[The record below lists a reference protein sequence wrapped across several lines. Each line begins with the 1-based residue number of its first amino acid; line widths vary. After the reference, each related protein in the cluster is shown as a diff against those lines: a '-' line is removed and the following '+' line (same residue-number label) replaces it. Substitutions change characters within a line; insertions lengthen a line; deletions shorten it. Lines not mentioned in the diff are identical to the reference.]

1 MDTKENK
8 VVFAGASGFIGR
20 ALHESLK
27 DDGWAVTTLVR
38 RKPRN
43 ADEYQWDPDH
53 FKLDP
58 TILEDADAV
67 ICLNGAPIAKWP
79 WTNSYK
85 HTLVDSRL
93 KSVKTIVNAIN
104 TLAPTHRPATLL
116 TASAVGYYGDR
127 GDWIL
132 TEDDAPSDGFLG
144 GLCAEWEKQ
153 SRAAVIGH
161 VINIRTGVVIHDQ
174 GGVIHT
180 LLPLFNANLG
190 GKLSDG
196 NQWMPTISLRDH
208 IRATRFLLDSDYD
221 GAFNLTGP
229 FPVQNKKFT
238 RALAKHA
245 HRLQGPPV
253 PAWAIR
259 TILGDMS
266 VIALDSQRVVPQRLL
281 DAGFEFCDQTIE
293 EQLAAGAD

>member
-1 MDTKENK
+1 MNTQGKR
-8 VVFAGASGFIGR
+8 VVFAGASGFIGS
-20 ALHESLK
+20 ALKESLA
-27 DDGWAVTTLVR
+27 DDGWRIKTLIR
-38 RKPRN
+38 RDPRGAN
-43 ADEYQWDPDH
+43 EYRWDPNH
-53 FKLDP
+53 FDLDP
-58 TILEDADAV
+58 AIVADTDAV

-85 HTLVDSRL
+85 RTLVESRL

-104 TLAPTHRPATLL
+104 TLSPDQRPSTLL

-132 TEDDAPSDGFLG
+132 TEDDAPSSTFLG

-153 SRAAVIGH
+153 SQTAVIDR
-161 VINIRTGVVIHDQ
+161 VINIRTGIVIHED
-174 GGVIHT
+174 GGVVNT

-190 GKLSDG
+190 GRLSGGD
-196 NQWMPTISLRDH
+196 QWMPTISLRDH
-208 IRATRFLLDSDYD
+208 VRACKFLLNSELD
-221 GAFNLTGP
+221 GAFNLTAP
-229 FPVQNKKFT
+229 FPVQNKSFT

-259 TILGDMS
+259 TLLGDMS

-281 DAGFEFCDQTIE
+281 DAGFEFLDETID
-293 EQLAAGAD
+293 EQLTAGVG